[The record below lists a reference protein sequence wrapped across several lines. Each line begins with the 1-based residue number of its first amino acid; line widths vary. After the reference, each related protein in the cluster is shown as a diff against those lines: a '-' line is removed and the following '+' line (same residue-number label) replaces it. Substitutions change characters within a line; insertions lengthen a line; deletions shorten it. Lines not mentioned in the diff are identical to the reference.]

1 MIVIVVIMLKL
12 KMMIKLKMLNYL
24 YNHID
29 RLKNFKDNFIVLVI
43 IKEYKYFD
51 AIVMVDFII

>member
-1 MIVIVVIMLKL
+1 MLKL